1 MTERKYKHPSVLEA
15 IVELRIAPSSAWGI
29 SSFVDFAGLA
39 KDRGYPILKDAAP
52 GFQISLP
59 VSGGKPQVL
68 TSAANRVQ
76 TWNES
81 GNQLWQAGPQLFAAN
96 RRAPYEGWEKFRP
109 HVAQGLELYLELAKP
124 EKAEALVMQ
133 YVNRIVLDDE
143 NQDPSQFLVFV
154 PPTISYAERA
164 TNFIC
169 RAEQA
174 YNTQDSIAV
183 TSTRDQS
190 APGSTAIILD
200 IVYMSLQPSLESSQL
215 MSLIDSAHLRVTE
228 AYEKSI
234 TESLRERMEPV

>member
-1 MTERKYKHPSVLEA
+1 MKERKYKHPSVLEA
-15 IVELRIAPSSAWGI
+15 VVELRVVPSSAWGI
-29 SSFVDFAGLA
+29 SSFVEFAGLA

-68 TSAANRVQ
+68 ASAANRVQ

-109 HVAQGLELYLELAKP
+109 HVAEGLELFLKLAKP
-124 EKAEALVMQ
+124 EKVEALVMQ
-133 YVNRIVLDDE
+133 YVNRIALDNE
-143 NQDPSQFLVFV
+143 NQDPSEFLVFA
-154 PPTISYAERA
+154 PPTISYAEKV

-169 RAEQA
+169 RAEQS
-174 YNTQDSIAV
+174 YNDQDSIAV

-190 APGSTAIILD
+190 TPGSTGIILD
-200 IVYMSLQPSLESSQL
+200 IIYTSRQPSLESSQL

-234 TESLRERMEPV
+234 TESLRKRMEPV